1 MSKFTNEF
9 LKYYLTNPI
18 ILTILILGLI
28 SVIFYKRI
36 IGWFGEHWVKKEL
49 KKLSSEYKIINDL
62 MIETRDKL
70 THQIDHIIVSKYGIF
85 VIETKQY
92 NGYIIG
98 NDYDKK
104 WTIKSGNKKYYI
116 NNPVHQNYGHLK
128 AIKEVLETDE
138 NKFISIVCIP
148 SKAKL
153 KIDSKVVVSI
163 NELLNKINGYKEPII
178 NNADELYEKVMK
190 LNIVDKEQ
198 RKQHVTYVKEVKTL
212 NEEESKNKCPKC
224 GGILVEREGKY
235 GKFLGCSNYPKCKYM
250 QKI

>member
-1 MSKFTNEF
+1 MSGITYEF

-28 SVIFYKRI
+28 SVIFYKKI

-116 NNPVHQNYGHLK
+116 NNPVHQNYGHIK
-128 AIKEVLETDE
+128 AIKEVLEIDE
-138 NKFISIVCIP
+138 NKLISIVCIP

-163 NELLNKINGYKEPII
+163 NSLLSKINEYKELII
-178 NNADELYEKVMK
+178 NNEDELYKK
-190 LNIVDKEQ
+190 ISSLNIIDKEK
-198 RKQHVTYVKEVKTL
+198 RKKHVIYAKKVKSINDGKF
-212 NEEESKNKCPKC
+212 KNKCPKC
-224 GGILVEREGKY
+224 TGNLVEREGKY

-250 QKI
+250 QKM